1 MKYRL
6 ELDIETPRTRVVE
19 LFLDPGNLSDW
30 QPDLVSFEPVSGEA
44 PRAVGAVNRQIHKMG
59 RREVVMTETITE
71 HDYPERFSAIYE
83 ADKVWNLIENRF
95 TELGPDK
102 THWVLDCEFKCG
114 GMVRLMALFFPGM
127 FRKQTMK
134 FMKMFKEFA
143 ESAG

>member
-95 TELGPDK
+95 TELDAGR

-114 GMVRLMALFFPGM
+114 GIVRVMAVLFPGM

-134 FMKMFKEFA
+134 FMQMFKGYVEN
-143 ESAG
+143 AG